1 MLPNG
6 LMVTL
11 ELALG
16 ADADPAVLTAL
27 TLGMFRED
35 VVMLPGLAL
44 PSPSFGHIYPRSRAR
59 CTTLFTRAVHSA
71 RTRGPLAG
79 AFDLGRAV
87 HVLTDMACPAHAL
100 AIAHYLHDPF
110 ERWVERHAAEL
121 AELPVPALPEGVAVA
136 AAATSAPAALVDSL
150 AAAARRHGVDRTQLP
165 FTPPRR
171 RAGARVGPAE
181 LARQAHELVPLAAA
195 HVRALLTAHAR
206 QSALPS
212 STASSTAARSASSKS
227 R

>member
-16 ADADPAVLTAL
+16 ADAEPGLLTAL

-35 VVMLPGLAL
+35 VVMLPGIAL

-59 CTTLFTRAVHSA
+59 CGRLFARAVATA
-71 RTRGPLAG
+71 RVRGRLAG

-100 AIAHYLHDPF
+100 AVAHYLHDPF
-110 ERWVERHAAEL
+110 ERWVESHAAEL
-121 AELPVPALPEGVAVA
+121 AELPVPALPDGVAVA
-136 AAATSAPAALVDSL
+136 AAVTGAPAALVDSL
-150 AAAARRHGVDRTQLP
+150 AGAARRHAVDRTQLP
-165 FTPPRR
+165 FTPVRR
-171 RAGARVGPAE
+171 RRGARVGPAD
-181 LARQAHELVPLAAA
+181 LARQAHELIPLAAA
-195 HVRALLTAHAR
+195 HVRALLAAHAG
-206 QSALPS
+206 AL
-212 STASSTAARSASSKS
+212 AR
-227 R
+227 